1 MFLKSG
7 CRGTVKIVCDW
18 DSCGLMSV
26 STNAALHHHCSVT
39 APLRLAKMNT
49 ENRIKNDVS
58 QETYLM
64 IWAEGHTNYD
74 TFAILVQH
82 TLVKL

>member
-1 MFLKSG
+1 M
-7 CRGTVKIVCDW
+7 
-18 DSCGLMSV
+18 
-26 STNAALHHHCSVT
+26 
-39 APLRLAKMNT
+39 AKMNT

-58 QETYLM
+58 HETYLM

-82 TLVKL
+82 TPVKL